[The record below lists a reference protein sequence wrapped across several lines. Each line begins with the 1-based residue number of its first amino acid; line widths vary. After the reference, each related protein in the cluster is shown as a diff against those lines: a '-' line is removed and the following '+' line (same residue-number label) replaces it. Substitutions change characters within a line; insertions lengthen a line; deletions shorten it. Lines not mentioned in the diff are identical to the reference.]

1 MDLKG
6 SLGEEEEFGG
16 VWQSRQWELGG
27 GGGERTCSKWEW
39 FLSCGAPLRE
49 VWGYLISSMSSTV
62 SALDTLYMAN
72 YDEHGFQTMLSE
84 ALYVTLKCMNE
95 KITQNRCRVE
105 PLVLQK

>member
-39 FLSCGAPLRE
+39 FLKSQESLVTAVVHLSGKSGA
-49 VWGYLISSMSSTV
+49 T
-62 SALDTLYMAN
+62 
-72 YDEHGFQTMLSE
+72 
-84 ALYVTLKCMNE
+84 
-95 KITQNRCRVE
+95 
-105 PLVLQK
+105 